1 MKNLI
6 LGLVLATLTLPAMA
20 ISQAQQDKLNNA
32 MAVLN
37 SYGINPVVVKDSI
50 NETNEFYKL
59 TNINAS
65 GGDTDRWAQD
75 IQDKFVNGNI
85 IVNTSSGASFVAN
98 NSAGPGLFDITLMSS
113 STVDSGKSFGVYI
126 DNSWN
131 KDYTWLVNGNQSGAK
146 QKIKLDL
153 YTLESA
159 MELCA
164 GSYSGYCYGATIEE
178 KAQNF
183 MEDYNASW
191 KYKRATEWAYSQFID
206 QNDFVY
212 RESDKLDVGSAVS
225 SIVLG
230 KAKELKLVIKDVGLQ
245 VAAAEIGKS
254 ARAVCGIN
262 YAVVCSSIGAKFV
275 SISGQLSDNVY
286 TTVSYEYQGKT
297 WTHVSPGSDL
307 ITATYIN
314 DYGNT
319 VTSSQ
324 NINFISHKPGFV
336 TVDEVSNTTHYNDM
350 LSDIDDI
357 ADAYA
362 TVMNEDFT
370 FGDL

>member
-1 MKNLI
+1 MKKLI
-6 LGLVLATLTLPAMA
+6 LSLVLAAITLPAMA
-20 ISQAQQDKLNNA
+20 LSTTQQAKLDGA
-32 MAVLN
+32 MAVLS

-113 STVDSGKSFGVYI
+113 STVDSGKSFGIYI

-164 GSYSGYCYGATIEE
+164 GAYSGYCYGATIEE

-191 KYKRATEWAYSQFID
+191 KYKRATEWAYSQFIE

-212 RESDKLDVGSAVS
+212 RESDKLDVGSAVGKI
-225 SIVLG
+225 IVG
-230 KAKELKLVIKDVGLQ
+230 KAQELKPVIKDVALQ
-245 VAAAEIGKS
+245 IAAAEVGKGAIS
-254 ARAVCGIN
+254 SCGID
-262 YAVVCSSIGAKFV
+262 YVVVCSSIGEKFV
-275 SISGQLSDNVY
+275 SISSQLSDNVY
-286 TTVSYEYQGKT
+286 SPISYEYQGKT

-336 TVDEVSNTTHYNDM
+336 TVDEVSNTQNYNDM
-350 LSDIDDI
+350 LFDI
-357 ADAYA
+357 ADISDAYI